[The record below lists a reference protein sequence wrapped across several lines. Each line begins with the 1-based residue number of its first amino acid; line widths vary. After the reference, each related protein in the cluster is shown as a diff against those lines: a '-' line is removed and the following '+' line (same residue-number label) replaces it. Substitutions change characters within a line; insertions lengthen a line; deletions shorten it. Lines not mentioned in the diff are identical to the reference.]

1 MELLVIVGEQV
12 LRDFFKVA
20 HGVSPAV
27 AVAVVGRLKLFGFLV
42 PVSAGASVL
51 VDSGVCS
58 AFGGDNFSGHSYY
71 STVVSLF

>member
-1 MELLVIVGEQV
+1 
-12 LRDFFKVA
+12 
-20 HGVSPAV
+20 
-27 AVAVVGRLKLFGFLV
+27 
-42 PVSAGASVL
+42 L